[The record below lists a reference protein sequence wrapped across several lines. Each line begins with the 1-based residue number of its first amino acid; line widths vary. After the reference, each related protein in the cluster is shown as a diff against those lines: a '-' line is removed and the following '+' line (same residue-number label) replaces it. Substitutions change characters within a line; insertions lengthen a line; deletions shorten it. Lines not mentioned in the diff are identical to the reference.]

1 MQSTINILGVAGSM
15 RADSYSTKA
24 LKIVLEFAKKYGTEI
39 RLLDLS
45 KTVLTLRNPSVPV
58 SWQVEE
64 VAKIVIGADAFIL
77 ASPDY
82 HGSMSGTLKNFLDHF
97 FKEFGGK
104 LFGFIVASHEKGLT
118 AMDQMRTVM
127 RQCYAWGMPYGV
139 SVNGEQDF
147 ANGQLVNTEVYMRL
161 EMLARDLVVY
171 SRLITGQF
179 ARDLE
184 SSEASTF
191 AARYRTLLKPA

>member
-24 LKIVLEFAKKYGTEI
+24 LKIVLEFAKKYSAEI

-45 KTVLTLRNPSVPV
+45 KTVLTLRNPSIPV

-82 HGSMSGTLKNFLDHF
+82 HGSMSGTLKNSTTFSKSL
-97 FKEFGGK
+97 
-104 LFGFIVASHEKGLT
+104 VASSLALSLHHTKKGLT

-127 RQCYAWGMPYGV
+127 RQCYAWSMPYGV

-147 ANGQLVNTEVYMRL
+147 ANGQLVNTEVCMRL